1 MTKGGKKIG
10 NLLLP
15 GLRGRFGAGLA
26 LVLLASFLHYTAI
39 PARSADAL
47 VPSFGR
53 GKVQVRL
60 YTDYFC
66 GPCSRMEPRVETLL
80 SDLVRKNAITLTFI
94 DTPVHSFTPL
104 YAKYF
109 LYIAKGDPSFPS
121 VLRAR
126 NVLFEAARD
135 KIEEQ
140 VGLEEFLRK
149 NNVRYREF
157 DPRPIQLALSALIRE
172 DNVRST
178 PTCVIIKDGK
188 RGVFTGDIEI
198 PKALELLN

>member
-1 MTKGGKKIG
+1 MKAEKKIVSRRQRRLLVG
-10 NLLLP
+10 LIAGSGLLL
-15 GLRGRFGAGLA
+15 LF
-26 LVLLASFLHYTAI
+26 SFLPY
-39 PARSADAL
+39 PAAGAADVL
-47 VPSFGR
+47 IPSFGS

-66 GPCSRMEPRVETLL
+66 GPCGRMEPRVEALI
-80 SDLVRKNAITLTFI
+80 SDLVRKNVITLTFI
-94 DTPVHSFTPL
+94 DTPVHSFTPM

-109 LYIAKGDPSFPS
+109 LYILKKERNFPL

-126 NVLFEAARD
+126 AVLFEAARD

-140 VGLEEFLRK
+140 EGLEEFLKK

-157 DPRPIQLALSALIRE
+157 DPVSALAALSTLIRE